1 MSRIQISYGK
11 LIQQDGTIERKA
23 TYYFDSLE
31 ELFNFRDSMTSEH
44 IVDLEKAI
52 IEVSE
57 YIQFERYMIEGDD
70 DDE

>member
-1 MSRIQISYGK
+1 
-11 LIQQDGTIERKA
+11 
-23 TYYFDSLE
+23 
-31 ELFNFRDSMTSEH
+31 MTSEH
-44 IVDLEKAI
+44 IVDLEKTI